1 MTNTDLAAQLEAALP
16 ADPNEPDQSAV
27 IPGDLLRAVI
37 EELRK

>member
-1 MTNTDLAAQLEAALP
+1 MTKTELADLLEAAMP
-16 ADPNEPDQSAV
+16 AAPAEPNQSAV